1 MKQRL
6 AYFSHTT
13 KRTILTTLLL
23 LPLLLSSSCSK
34 VGEGVFGS
42 TPLLV
47 DYVDVHQGTW
57 DAEHSEEIF
66 PIVQLPHSLLRIIP
80 FKESLRSARIKGLP
94 LYTPD
99 IDGRPLFYL
108 IPESAHAN
116 QDPSGRLSFDF
127 QEITPYSYHLY
138 LDELQ
143 VNVDFSLTSMSG
155 LYDLSSRD
163 YNGSD
168 AH

>member
-6 AYFSHTT
+6 AYFFHTT
-13 KRTILTTLLL
+13 RQSLLTTLLL
-23 LPLLLSSSCSK
+23 LSLLLSTGCSK
-34 VGEGVFGS
+34 VGESVFS
-42 TPLLV
+42 SAPLLV

-108 IPESAHAN
+108 IPESAHTN
-116 QDPSGRLSFDF
+116 QDPSGD
-127 QEITPYSYHLY
+127 
-138 LDELQ
+138 
-143 VNVDFSLTSMSG
+143 
-155 LYDLSSRD
+155 
-163 YNGSD
+163 
-168 AH
+168 